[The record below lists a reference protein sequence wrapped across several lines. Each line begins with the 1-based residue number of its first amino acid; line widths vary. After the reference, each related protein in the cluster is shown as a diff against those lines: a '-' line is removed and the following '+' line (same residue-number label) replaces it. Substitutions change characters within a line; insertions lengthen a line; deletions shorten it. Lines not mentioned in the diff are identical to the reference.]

1 MEHHGTTAAL
11 MKHCLTWQWLHEVL
25 APGYSLWDQL
35 GKLCKKHNN
44 RVGLWRLAWRWKKS
58 DDCPLSETLK
68 APHFYRRR
76 NHVFV
81 RDLGTG
87 TIPVL
92 IGTTSPTGG
101 RLHIPYRLKQCF
113 AYKNPVIGVNVVKA
127 INHPP
132 VITFFYRWVVSLPA
146 PNGSFMALF

>member
-1 MEHHGTTAAL
+1 MFLFWHDT
-11 MKHCLTWQWLHEVL
+11 QYVL
-25 APGYSLWDQL
+25 
-35 GKLCKKHNN
+35 
-44 RVGLWRLAWRWKKS
+44 
-58 DDCPLSETLK
+58 
-68 APHFYRRR
+68 
-76 NHVFV
+76 V

-132 VITFFYRWVVSLPA
+132 VITFFLIGGIFTSPKWVVYGIVLTT
-146 PNGSFMALF
+146 L